1 MRQSEPPI
9 YRKIC
14 TIYTSPDGESAWT
27 YGVEL
32 VAAGTVVEFP
42 DIDLSSAVVERLID
56 RLRINTVEPCHFC
69 DAVRDYIEER
79 ATP

>member
-1 MRQSEPPI
+1 MRQSENLK

-14 TIYTSPDGESAWT
+14 TVYTTPDGESVRT
-27 YGVEL
+27 YGIEL
-32 VAAGTVVEFP
+32 TAGGQVAEFP

-56 RLRINTVEPCHFC
+56 RLRTNAVEPCHFC
-69 DAVRDYIEER
+69 DVVRDYIEER